1 MKKKMICIA
10 VVLALAFSLAGCGS
24 SAYDDGYKYGYS
36 DGEHDG
42 YQEGFE
48 DGQEAGYEQYV
59 ERAEESF
66 DPDEII
72 DWVLYHYS
80 IEDLME
86 RQYGSVYDYYLE
98 IGAPNIGLFIDEC
111 ISQGHPEYVRY
122 MLYFCDELGYF
133 PSLLLGTYCAD
144 ADLRI
149 HTTYGPCFGSI
160 DINDL
165 VVLPPYG
172 NLNRVREHFEDTK
185 YTFCEICCGQ

>member
-1 MKKKMICIA
+1 MKKKVICVA

-86 RQYGSVYDYYLE
+86 WKYGSVGDYYFE
-98 IGAPNIGLFIDEC
+98 VGAPYIGLFID
-111 ISQGHPEYVRY
+111 
-122 MLYFCDELGYF
+122 
-133 PSLLLGTYCAD
+133 
-144 ADLRI
+144 
-149 HTTYGPCFGSI
+149 
-160 DINDL
+160 
-165 VVLPPYG
+165 
-172 NLNRVREHFEDTK
+172 
-185 YTFCEICCGQ
+185 